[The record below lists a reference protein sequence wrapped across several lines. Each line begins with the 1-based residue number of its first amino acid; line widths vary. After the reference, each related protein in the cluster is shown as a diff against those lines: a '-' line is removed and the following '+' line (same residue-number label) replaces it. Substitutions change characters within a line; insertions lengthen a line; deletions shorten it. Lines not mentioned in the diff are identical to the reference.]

1 MLNKERLQK
10 LTHQAISRA
19 FFQGL
24 KSDQPDLED
33 RLRQIVVHLVAED
46 GPDWQ
51 RDRELLLKRVLA
63 AVAEDE
69 PDRLIKVVN
78 EICDC
83 DPHDPKCVDAC
94 PIGALTK
101 DQGGRCATDRALCI
115 DCTLCV
121 DICHSGAMVERTECL
136 RLVDMVEQRE
146 SRPLYAII
154 APAFA
159 GQFGRVWDGQV
170 RNALLR
176 LGFSDVYEVAMAAD
190 IITLR
195 EAKEYVDRIDHGE
208 DFMITSCCCPA
219 FIKLV
224 EKHQP
229 GSTRLVSDS
238 VSPMIAMGRL
248 LKARQPDCRVVFIGP
263 CLAKR
268 AEARLPEL
276 RDAIDGVL
284 TFKETASLFQAAGIL
299 VDEQEDEGPLTDAS
313 HDGRIYAHT
322 GGVSEAI
329 ARAIKQLRPDLVI
342 NAVKGNGLKQC
353 REILQAIEGG
363 ERSAN
368 FMEGMACPGGCL
380 GGPGTIVKVDQA
392 VPYLSEHASQAPA
405 FAASENDRAVR
416 WIDEFGGQV
425 NFHTKHVDLPAKQE
439 ARS

>member
-1 MLNKERLQK
+1 MFDKERLQK

-19 FFQGL
+19 FFQRL
-24 KSDQPDLED
+24 RSDQPDLED
-33 RLRQIVVHLVAED
+33 RLRQIVAHLIPED
-46 GPDWQ
+46 AADWQ
-51 RDRELLLKRVLA
+51 RDRELLLKRVLT
-63 AVAEDE
+63 AVNEDD
-69 PDRLIKVVN
+69 PDQLIRVVN
-78 EICDC
+78 EICNC

-101 DQGGRCATDRALCI
+101 DQEGRCTPDPGRCA
-115 DCTLCV
+115 DCALCV

-146 SRPLYAII
+146 SRPLYAIV

-159 GQFGRVWDGQV
+159 GQFGQVRDGQV
-170 RNALLR
+170 RAALLR

-219 FIKLV
+219 FINLV

-229 GSTRLVSDS
+229 GSTHLISDS

-268 AEARLPEL
+268 AEARLPDL
-276 RDAIDGVL
+276 HDAIDGVL
-284 TFKETASLFQAAGIL
+284 TFKETASLLDAAGIQIK
-299 VDEQEDEGPLTDAS
+299 EQEEEGPLADAS

-329 ARAIKQLRPDLVI
+329 ARAIKQLRPGMVVD
-342 NAVKGNGLKQC
+342 AVKGNGLKQC

-380 GGPGTIVKVDQA
+380 GGPGTIVKVDAA
-392 VPYLSEHASQAPA
+392 VPHLKEHADQAPA

-416 WIDEFGGQV
+416 WMDEYGGRV
-425 NFHTKHVDLPAKQE
+425 NFHTKHI
-439 ARS
+439 